1 MIPGSTSGISFSRI
15 LSRQTSHQ
23 DATQHTD
30 AQQAEIQ
37 QAAEDSSPGAEV
49 QKFVQSTDE
58 MSAALAQFRNRRD
71 YEKKS
76 SNLSNSFER
85 VLEDEAL
92 PKAKQILKL
101 ISVHGGALEDFLR
114 QARSLFPDPSDL
126 VLVLRELLRRKDLEE
141 IVRKKLESLL
151 KHVEEQT
158 DPKTLK
164 AGINCALKARLFG
177 KTLSLKPG
185 LLRASYRQFIQ
196 SESHEVEIYSDWIAS
211 YGYQRRL
218 VVLDF
223 IEGSL
228 LTDIDANDASCSRL
242 EFGQLLRRLTQLKML
257 RSADLLF
264 VSTLLSYSFTKAFN
278 AEESSWLLLMLSLLQ
293 QPHEVDSLL
302 ADIIGLNALLL
313 SHKEHASFLQ
323 IFYQV
328 CKAIPSSLF
337 YEEYWQEELLM
348 ALRSMTDIAYKH
360 EMAEQRRTIESCLNL
375 ILTGYL

>member
-15 LSRQTSHQ
+15 LSWQTSHQ

-360 EMAEQRRTIESCLNL
+360 EMAEQRRTIEKLS
-375 ILTGYL
+375 

>member
-15 LSRQTSHQ
+15 LSRQVSHQ
-23 DATQHTD
+23 NATQHTD

-37 QAAEDSSPGAEV
+37 QAAEESSPGAEV

-58 MSAALAQFRNRRD
+58 MSAAMAQFRNRRD

-76 SNLSNSFER
+76 STLSSSFER
-85 VLEDEAL
+85 VLEEDAL

-101 ISVHGGALEDFLR
+101 ISVQHGGALEDFLR

-126 VLVLRELLRRKDLEE
+126 ILVLRELLRRKDLEE

-158 DPKTLK
+158 DPKTVK

-196 SESHEVEIYSDWIAS
+196 SESHEVEIYADWIAS

-218 VVLDF
+218 AVLDF
-223 IEGSL
+223 IEGAL

-293 QPHEVDSLL
+293 QPHEVDALL
-302 ADIIGLNALLL
+302 ADIIGVNALLL

-360 EMAEQRRTIESCLNL
+360 EMAEQRRTTEKSS
-375 ILTGYL
+375 

>member
-218 VVLDF
+218 AVLDF

-360 EMAEQRRTIESCLNL
+360 ELAEQRRTIEKPS
-375 ILTGYL
+375 

>member
-264 VSTLLSYSFTKAFN
+264 VSTL
-278 AEESSWLLLMLSLLQ
+278 
-293 QPHEVDSLL
+293 
-302 ADIIGLNALLL
+302 
-313 SHKEHASFLQ
+313 
-323 IFYQV
+323 
-328 CKAIPSSLF
+328 
-337 YEEYWQEELLM
+337 
-348 ALRSMTDIAYKH
+348 
-360 EMAEQRRTIESCLNL
+360 
-375 ILTGYL
+375 

>member
-211 YGYQRRL
+211 YGY
-218 VVLDF
+218 
-223 IEGSL
+223 
-228 LTDIDANDASCSRL
+228 
-242 EFGQLLRRLTQLKML
+242 
-257 RSADLLF
+257 
-264 VSTLLSYSFTKAFN
+264 
-278 AEESSWLLLMLSLLQ
+278 
-293 QPHEVDSLL
+293 
-302 ADIIGLNALLL
+302 
-313 SHKEHASFLQ
+313 
-323 IFYQV
+323 
-328 CKAIPSSLF
+328 
-337 YEEYWQEELLM
+337 
-348 ALRSMTDIAYKH
+348 
-360 EMAEQRRTIESCLNL
+360 
-375 ILTGYL
+375 